1 MAASEILISSKE
13 NMEKD
18 RINTQEED
26 KVYPMITG
34 QVFRV
39 LAELQMPN
47 GMFETYATFIR
58 RLEHILLTKAEELDL
73 DDSTALSYVRVL
85 YLLRNDLED
94 LSVVSEDREGDEPD
108 NL

>member
-1 MAASEILISSKE
+1 MLT
-13 NMEKD
+13 N
-18 RINTQEED
+18 RVLQ
-26 KVYPMITG
+26 
-34 QVFRV
+34 V

-47 GMFETYATFIR
+47 GMFETYAAFIR

-73 DDSTALSYVRVL
+73 DDSTALSYLRIL

-94 LSVVSEDREGDEPD
+94 LSVVSEDREDDESD